1 MKTTTK
7 GDEKMHKCTSSQTLK
22 TLIDKSAAFG
32 KKLITITEAGYSL
45 KEVTELKEFKDSE
58 RTIYLGSLDDSGEH
72 LLTKYEADITF
83 EDNEERRVKIYVS
96 LVSKFDGRKL
106 KEFSPEDEA
115 KLNTAVKETKE
126 MNLDFMKLNVEYV
139 EYVKGI
145 ESVER
150 KNLRD
155 LEKELEELG
164 WL

>member
-1 MKTTTK
+1 
-7 GDEKMHKCTSSQTLK
+7 
-22 TLIDKSAAFG
+22 
-32 KKLITITEAGYSL
+32 
-45 KEVTELKEFKDSE
+45 
-58 RTIYLGSLDDSGEH
+58 
-72 LLTKYEADITF
+72 
-83 EDNEERRVKIYVS
+83 
-96 LVSKFDGRKL
+96 
-106 KEFSPEDEA
+106 
-115 KLNTAVKETKE
+115 